1 MCEIVHNRVDFVL
14 QNGSTLSFAKNSLVL
29 VILLQQWSMAHWSI
43 HILLGEYKAYAGD
56 HTSRLY
62 RGATRES
69 CEQKERR
76 RERRIEEREGR
87 ERESEKREREKTC
100 QKKK

>member
-1 MCEIVHNRVDFVL
+1 
-14 QNGSTLSFAKNSLVL
+14 
-29 VILLQQWSMAHWSI
+29 MAHWSI

-87 ERESEKREREKTC
+87 ERESEKRENVPEEEERGEKV
-100 QKKK
+100 KNG